1 VSCSLHA
8 ELTTDTIQRSI
19 AVDPDAVG
27 SRTSADDSETAGI
40 IMSLR
45 QKLKAQTDEVLK
57 LQSQLSHKA
66 SDYSKEVSLVLIDGS

>member
-1 VSCSLHA
+1 
-8 ELTTDTIQRSI
+8 
-19 AVDPDAVG
+19 
-27 SRTSADDSETAGI
+27 
-40 IMSLR
+40 MSLR